1 MTDNSIDPLEAA
13 QRDCEAAE
21 QHVSDCR
28 DALERAERAAAA
40 AREKLKAL
48 SDGREAPKAP
58 PPEVAEVPKA
68 PPPTSGMK
76 GIFTRAPLPETKAE
90 RREAQEIAELR
101 SMEEPPCWSSET
113 LLCELRA
120 CAASS
125 GAPSCTLATA
135 PLDWGGLARAR
146 QAGRLCVSNVGV
158 DGAPMLADACPPV
171 GDFWVVLL
179 PPVAAAGGEGEEE
192 AVVCLGQTAQ
202 GGLCGAIGWWPAGS
216 LSKADG
222 PRAAATAARCVAMDD
237 AACAAEWMQHVT
249 VIGLGEG
256 GSAPTPASSNVH
268 APPPCQ
274 LAEAVRGGLLAKR
287 QIRARLQRGGAA
299 EAEKVTPGLLTAA
312 CAALHACRHLR
323 TRSADPRWAP
333 LAPLA
338 LTCWSML
345 QATHLPPQAT
355 CLPLT
360 YRRTASCSSRSRSA
374 GSRPVGESWRAQAR
388 WRPS

>member
-1 MTDNSIDPLEAA
+1 MEAA
-13 QRDCEAAE
+13 QRDCEAAD

-28 DALERAERAAAA
+28 NALELAEKAAAA

-48 SDGREAPKAP
+48 ADGRE
-58 PPEVAEVPKA
+58 VVEVPKA
-68 PPPTSGMK
+68 PPTSGIK
-76 GIFTRAPLPETKAE
+76 GIFTRSPLPETKAE

-101 SMEEPPCWSSET
+101 SMEEPPCWSAPT

-135 PLDWGGLARAR
+135 PLDLGGLTRAR
-146 QAGRLCVSNVGV
+146 QAGRLCASNVGV

-192 AVVCLGQTAQ
+192 AVVCLGQNAQ
-202 GGLCGAIGWWPAGS
+202 GGLCGAIGWWPAGT
-216 LSKADG
+216 LSKADT

-299 EAEKVTPGLLTAA
+299 GAEKVTPGLLTAA
-312 CAALHACRHLR
+312 RAALYACHHLR
-323 TRSADPRWAP
+323 TRSADTLWAP

-338 LTCWSML
+338 LTWSML
-345 QATHLPPQAT
+345 QAT

-360 YRRTASCSSRSRSA
+360 YRRTASCSSRSRRA
-374 GSRPVGESWRAQAR
+374 GSRPVAGRCRAQAR

>member
-1 MTDNSIDPLEAA
+1 LAGANSEAQARMEAA
-13 QRDCEAAE
+13 QRDCEAAD

-28 DALERAERAAAA
+28 NALELAEKAAAA

-48 SDGREAPKAP
+48 ADGRE
-58 PPEVAEVPKA
+58 VVEVPKA
-68 PPPTSGMK
+68 PPTSGIK
-76 GIFTRAPLPETKAE
+76 GIFTRTPLPETKAE

-101 SMEEPPCWSSET
+101 RMEEPPCWSKPT

-135 PLDWGGLARAR
+135 PLELSGLTRAR
-146 QAGRLCVSNVGV
+146 QAGRLCASNVGV
-158 DGAPMLADACPPV
+158 DGAPILSDAPV
-171 GDFWVVLL
+171 GDWWAVLL
-179 PPVAAAGGEGEEE
+179 PPAAAADGEGEEE
-192 AVVCLGQTAQ
+192 AVVCLGQNGQ
-202 GGLCGAIGWWPAGS
+202 GGLCGAIGWWPAGTF
-216 LSKADG
+216 SKADG

-237 AACAAEWMQHVT
+237 EACAAEWMQHVT

-299 EAEKVTPGLLTAA
+299 EAEKVLLTY
-312 CAALHACRHLR
+312 CCCMPRPTRKHA
-323 TRSADPRWAP
+323 T
-333 LAPLA
+333 
-338 LTCWSML
+338 
-345 QATHLPPQAT
+345 THPHT
-355 CLPLT
+355 
-360 YRRTASCSSRSRSA
+360 
-374 GSRPVGESWRAQAR
+374 EH
-388 WRPS
+388 